1 VLVSAPAGYGKTTLL
16 AALSRARPELPLAWL
31 SLEEEDNDPVRFLTA
46 LIAALERLNLE
57 CCSAAQHLLDTL
69 DNPASQAY
77 LIIEVLINDL
87 LEGMPEPFVLVL
99 DDLHVVTEPAVH
111 AALDRLIERMPS
123 QMSLAVATRRE
134 PPLSLT
140 RLRARRQMAELRLAD
155 LSFTLEEVDRF
166 LNQTLGLGLSPEQ
179 LRTLQVRTEGWPAG
193 ISLLVSSLGLLPTQA
208 DRDAFE
214 SGALVD
220 GGGGAAP
227 IF

>member
-1 VLVSAPAGYGKTTLL
+1 
-16 AALSRARPELPLAWL
+16 
-31 SLEEEDNDPVRFLTA
+31 
-46 LIAALERLNLE
+46 
-57 CCSAAQHLLDTL
+57 
-69 DNPASQAY
+69 
-77 LIIEVLINDL
+77 
-87 LEGMPEPFVLVL
+87 
-99 DDLHVVTEPAVH
+99 
-111 AALDRLIERMPS
+111 
-123 QMSLAVATRRE
+123 
-134 PPLSLT
+134 
-140 RLRARRQMAELRLAD
+140 LRARRQIAELRLAD